1 MTNSET
7 KNFSQNVSS
16 SYHLEDRNKNVSK
29 LRFKG
34 YNDEWIEKTFD
45 EIFQIIGN
53 NTLSRDCLNYECM
66 GTKNIH
72 YGDILVKYN
81 TCIDEDYCEMPII
94 NSEIS
99 LDKISKENYLKQGD
113 IVIADTAED
122 YTVGKTCEVINIH
135 SKILSGLHT
144 IPSRPKFH
152 FAKGFLG
159 YYFNSNKYHD
169 RLIPLITGIKV
180 SSINK
185 KEIKKTIVKFPT
197 LPEQEK
203 IASFLT
209 LIDKKIE
216 KQKELVEILKKYK
229 RGLLSSIFS
238 QKLRFKDDNG
248 NDYPAWEEKRLENI
262 LKIKHGKSQ
271 KEIECNNGKY
281 PILATGGEIGRTNS
295 YLWDKPCVLIG
306 RKGTIDKPQYMDTP
320 FWTVDTLFYSEVFKE
335 NNAKYLYY
343 LFNTIN
349 WKKYDESTGVPSL
362 SAKTIERIKVTLS
375 INYSEQLAI
384 SKILSKFDDKIQQEE
399 FILKKLQNYKKG
411 LLQQMFI

>member
-1 MTNSET
+1 MT
-7 KNFSQNVSS
+7 S
-16 SYHLEDRNKNVSK
+16 SYHLEDRGKCNKNTCTNTCNVPK

-34 YNDEWIEKTFD
+34 YNDEWKHVKIGEIYKERSERGNTDAELLSVTMNDGVKRRIDIEGKD
-45 EIFQIIGN
+45 ISSEDKSNYKSVYIGDMVYN
-53 NTLSRDCLNYECM
+53 SMRMWQGANGISNYD
-66 GTKNIH
+66 G
-72 YGDILVKYN
+72 
-81 TCIDEDYCEMPII
+81 
-94 NSEIS
+94 
-99 LDKISKENYLKQGD
+99 
-113 IVIADTAED
+113 IVSPA
-122 YTVGKTCEVINIH
+122 YTVMFPKTKLCNNFIGYLFKYEPLIFLFRRYSQGLTSDTWNLKYPQI
-135 SKILSGLHT
+135 KQLSIS
-144 IPSRPKFH
+144 IPS
-152 FAKGFLG
+152 L
-159 YYFNSNKYHD
+159 
-169 RLIPLITGIKV
+169 L
-180 SSINK
+180 
-185 KEIKKTIVKFPT
+185 
-197 LPEQEK
+197 EQEK

-209 LIDKKIE
+209 LIDNKIE
-216 KQKELVEILKKYK
+216 KQKELVELLKKYK

>member
-1 MTNSET
+1 MT
-7 KNFSQNVSS
+7 S
-16 SYHLEDRNKNVSK
+16 SYHLEDRNKNIPK

-34 YNDEWIEKTFD
+34 YNDELITVK
-45 EIFQIIGN
+45 
-53 NTLSRDCLNYECM
+53 LN
-66 GTKNIH
+66 K
-72 YGDILVKYN
+72 LF
-81 TCIDEDYCEMPII
+81 
-94 NSEIS
+94 
-99 LDKISKENYLKQGD
+99 
-113 IVIADTAED
+113 
-122 YTVGKTCEVINIH
+122 
-135 SKILSGLHT
+135 SKIKEKNSNGNITNVICNSAKLGL
-144 IPSRPKFH
+144 IPQREYFDKDI
-152 FAKGFLG
+152 ANIDNTLG
-159 YYFNSNKYHD
+159 YYVIKNNDFVYNPRKSKDAPYGPIGIYEYSEIGIVSPLYLVFRKIMDIDTNFFKYYFLSNAWHRYVYLEGDSGARHD
-169 RLIPLITGIKV
+169 RVSIKDNV
-180 SSINK
+180 FFDMPVKISS
-185 KEIKKTIVKFPT
+185 
-197 LPEQEK
+197 LQEQEK

-216 KQKELVEILKKYK
+216 KQKELVKLLKKYK
-229 RGLLSSIFS
+229 RGLLSAIFS

-248 NDYPAWEEKRLENI
+248 NNYPAWEEKRLENI

-384 SKILSKFDDKIQQEE
+384 SKILSKFDDKILQEE

>member
-1 MTNSET
+1 MT
-7 KNFSQNVSS
+7 S
-16 SYHLEDRNKNVSK
+16 SYHLEDRGKCNKNTCANARNVPK

-81 TCIDEDYCEMPII
+81 TCIDEDYCEIPII

-99 LDKISKENYLKQGD
+99 LDKIPMDNYLKQGD

-216 KQKELVEILKKYK
+216 KQKEFVELLKKYK
-229 RGLLSSIFS
+229 RGLLSAIFS
-238 QKLRFKDDNG
+238 QKLRFKDNNG
-248 NDYPAWEEKRLENI
+248 NDYLAWEEKRLENI

-271 KEIECNNGKY
+271 KEIECKNGEY